1 MANRRDRQ
9 ATTGSYVHGPSRVPL
24 LGETIGACLDRAAA
38 AFGDRDAL
46 VSCHQDLRY
55 SYRRLHT
62 EVERTARG
70 LLSLGVA
77 RGDRIGIWSPN
88 CAEWTIAQYA
98 AAKVGAILVNINPA
112 YRLRQLEYALQQSGV
127 SILIAA
133 RRFRH
138 TDYVALLLELAPELA
153 APEAGRPRFSRLTAL
168 RAVVYLGPDRNPG
181 GTAWPDLLER
191 GQDVPTSQL
200 GEREKTLQFDDP
212 VNIQYTSG
220 TTGSPKG
227 ATLSHHNILNNG
239 FFVGEMLHYTA
250 QDRVCVPVPFYH
262 CFGCVMGNL
271 GALSHGSAVI

>member
-1 MANRRDRQ
+1 MANHHDRQ
-9 ATTGSYVHGPSRVPL
+9 DTTGSYVHGPSSVPL
-24 LGETIGACLDRAAA
+24 LGETIGACLDRVAAS
-38 AFGDRDAL
+38 FGDRDAL
-46 VSCHQDLRY
+46 VSRHQDLRY
-55 SYRRLHT
+55 SYRQLHA

-77 RGDRIGIWSPN
+77 RGDRVGIWSPN

-112 YRLRQLEYALQQSGV
+112 YRLRELEYALQQSGV

-181 GTAWPDLLER
+181 GTAWPDLLEL
-191 GQDVPTSQL
+191 GEDVPHSQL
-200 GEREKTLQFDDP
+200 REREKTLQFDDP

-220 TTGSPKG
+220 T
-227 ATLSHHNILNNG
+227 
-239 FFVGEMLHYTA
+239 
-250 QDRVCVPVPFYH
+250 
-262 CFGCVMGNL
+262 
-271 GALSHGSAVI
+271 